1 MRNSPAMKDFN
12 VILAKLTLIEK
23 DSSKYILS
31 MVKLVALIIIHI
43 HNKNIYEYFIHDKE
57 MVRQI
62 VKVND
67 YE

>member
-1 MRNSPAMKDFN
+1 MKDFN
-12 VILAKLTLIEK
+12 VILAKLTPMAR
-23 DSSKYILS
+23 DGSKYKLS
-31 MVKLVALIIIHI
+31 MVKLVALIIIQV

-57 MVRQI
+57 MIRQI